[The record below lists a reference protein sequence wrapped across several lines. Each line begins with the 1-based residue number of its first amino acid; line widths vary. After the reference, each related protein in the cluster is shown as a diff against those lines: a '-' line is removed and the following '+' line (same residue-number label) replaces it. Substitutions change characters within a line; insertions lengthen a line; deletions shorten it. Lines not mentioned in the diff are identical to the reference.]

1 MKIKVN
7 GVLFEIV
14 LSFSGSL
21 VPWHAEAHRLFDF
34 DNDNGNY
41 TSIITDVV
49 ASGTTP
55 DTALQA
61 IALELSEV
69 Y

>member
-1 MKIKVN
+1 MKIQIRSKR
-7 GVLFEIV
+7 FEIEMCFMPGNV
-14 LSFSGSL
+14 LPWQANGYRITHCGARWGESGE
-21 VPWHAEAHRLFDF
+21 PQA
-34 DNDNGNY
+34 
-41 TSIITDVV
+41 V

-61 IALELSEV
+61 IALELSEA